1 MLEGFD
7 GGECGERMCG
17 TCGAGHT
24 HGGGAAGETGTGDAV
39 TGVNIGAAE
48 MFFAFGLEFGERE
61 IICAGFCT
69 RILSEKSGAGGSC
82 CDGQRGDK
90 GATAQMALQSQS

>member
-61 IICAGFCT
+61 INLR
-69 RILSEKSGAGGSC
+69 RILHSDSEREKWC
-82 CDGQRGDK
+82 
-90 GATAQMALQSQS
+90 